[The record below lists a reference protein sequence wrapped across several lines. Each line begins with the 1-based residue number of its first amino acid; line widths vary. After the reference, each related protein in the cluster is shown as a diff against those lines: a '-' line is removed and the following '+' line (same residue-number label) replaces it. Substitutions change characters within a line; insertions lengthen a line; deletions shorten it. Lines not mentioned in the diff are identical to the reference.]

1 MHGRFVTGALVWLC
15 ALVALAASVSL
26 WWLLPA
32 AGAFLVWLHF
42 QRPRKAPARGD
53 SVRMSLATIVSL
65 VSYALLLSIAL
76 LTVRAA
82 LGLLEL
88 PVVPFEPAALAPGM
102 QRASV
107 GYYDKSELHRALLEL
122 AALTVLFAIVFV
134 RLAGDWMRQRGEPLV
149 MHPLSAAFAFVLY
162 FASVRLP
169 PYPVDPGYW
178 YPLVAAATHVRAGE
192 WPSVIADP
200 LRPYLLGLWLWS
212 FGLSALSLSAA
223 ATICNM
229 AAGLASFTLVRGLT
243 GSRAVA
249 LLGASYLLLEA
260 TATHADRL
268 MSPAPAHAAL
278 AMLLLYLSLRARGQR
293 TWPAFFFGLILAWD
307 AWFGAF
313 AAVAFLLAHSD
324 RTHRSASHVRPTALA
339 LCAGVGAS
347 IVAALVVH
355 GALLLSSQQGD
366 AAPAVQKILAS
377 PAQEAGPES
386 LLPFLVL
393 LVCVFLL
400 LALASRRRKRLRQWS
415 ARSRFAGA
423 TLLCAIPY
431 ACLAAARADPSYAYS
446 IQWVLLP
453 AAALALY
460 GAVRAI
466 VQKGRFGVPQR
477 FRSALSGT
485 SVLALVVCFDVFF
498 PIDRLNRVVARYATA
513 YEPERATWYRQCAQG
528 LACDPGAKPTLA
540 HYVRHASQ
548 PLRSDRET
556 TRGL

>member
-1 MHGRFVTGALVWLC
+1 MHGRLVTGALAWLC
-15 ALVALAASVSL
+15 ALVAIAASASL
-26 WWLLPA
+26 SWLLAA
-32 AGAFLVWLHF
+32 AGAFLAWLLFHR
-42 QRPRKAPARGD
+42 QRTAPGPRFP
-53 SVRMSLATIVSL
+53 RMSMATIVSL

-88 PVVPFEPAALAPGM
+88 PVVPFEPAAFAPGM

-149 MHPLSAAFAFVLY
+149 LHPLSAAFAFVLY

-178 YPLVAAATHVRAGE
+178 YPLAAAAMQVRAGE
-192 WPSVIADP
+192 WPSFLADP
-200 LRPYLLGLWLWS
+200 LRPNLLGVWIWA
-212 FGLSALSLSAA
+212 FGLSALSLGAA
-223 ATICNM
+223 ATICNL
-229 AAGLASFTLVRGLT
+229 AAGLASFALVRRLT

-268 MSPAPAHAAL
+268 TFPAPAHAAL
-278 AMLLLYLSLRARGQR
+278 AMLLLHLSQRARGER
-293 TWPAFFFGLILAWD
+293 TWPAFFFGLTLAWD
-307 AWFGAF
+307 VLFGLF
-313 AAVAFLLAHSD
+313 AAIGFALAH
-324 RTHRSASHVRPTALA
+324 RGRIRHARPAGLA
-339 LCAGVGAS
+339 LCAGIGAS
-347 IVAALVVH
+347 LVAALLAH
-355 GALLLSSQQGD
+355 RTFALQGD
-366 AAPAVQKILAS
+366 AAPIVEKILAS
-377 PAQEAGPES
+377 PPQEAGPES
-386 LLPFLVL
+386 LLPFLLL
-393 LVCVFLL
+393 LVPVFVLV
-400 LALASRRRKRLRQWS
+400 ALASRRRETSRQWS
-415 ARSRFAGA
+415 ARSLFAGA

-453 AAALALY
+453 AAALALH

-466 VQKGRFGVPQR
+466 VQKGRFGVPR
-477 FRSALSGT
+477 RLGTTLSLGTSAL
-485 SVLALVVCFDVFF
+485 VLVICFDLFF
-498 PIDRLNRVVARYATA
+498 PIDRLNRVLARYATA
-513 YEPERATWYRQCAQG
+513 YESERATWYRQCAQG

-540 HYVRHASQ
+540 HYLRHASQ
-548 PLRSDRET
+548 PLRLDRET
-556 TRGL
+556 TRGI